1 MAPFP
6 RLSFAREYKV
16 GESKNV
22 RKIHTLGITIA
33 LLVSLPMMA
42 AAETAYIIDK
52 LLVGIHKEKELNSAI
67 VKVVPTGTP
76 LEVLKREGD
85 FAQVRTTEGLN
96 GWVDSSYIMLK
107 KPAQLTVLDLQAR
120 LSSSEKV
127 LKAAKKKIKTL
138 DTRLA
143 KTKNGKATLAELE
156 KLQARIAELEET
168 TPANKGSAVSDEN
181 LRELARLAEE
191 NQQLRS
197 QLTSRE
203 AAPSDSTNDAP
214 VIRFLLQLGQW
225 TWGLL
230 GLCLALALAAGAALT
245 DYRARQ
251 RHGGYRL

>member
-1 MAPFP
+1 MS
-6 RLSFAREYKV
+6 R
-16 GESKNV
+16 
-22 RKIHTLGITIA
+22 IHTLGITA
-33 LLVSLPMMA
+33 AVLLSLPMMA

-107 KPAQLTVLDLQAR
+107 KPAQLMVLDLEAR
-120 LSSSEKV
+120 LSEAGQV
-127 LKAAKKKIKTL
+127 IKAAKKKIKTL
-138 DTRLA
+138 DTRLS
-143 KTKNGKATLAELE
+143 KTKNGKASLAELE

-168 TPANKGSAVSDEN
+168 APAAKNSGTAEES
-181 LRELARLAEE
+181 LREIARLNEDNQQLKARLASTDTAPSASVGDALLARLF
-191 NQQLRS
+191 QL
-197 QLTSRE
+197 
-203 AAPSDSTNDAP
+203 
-214 VIRFLLQLGQW
+214 LGNW

-230 GLCLALALAAGAALT
+230 GLCLTLSLVAGAALM
-245 DYRARQ
+245 DYRTRQ

>member
-1 MAPFP
+1 M
-6 RLSFAREYKV
+6 S
-16 GESKNV
+16 
-22 RKIHTLGITIA
+22 KIHTLGIVTA
-33 LLVSLPMMA
+33 VLLSLPMMA
-42 AAETAYIIDK
+42 VAETAYIIDK

-85 FAQVRTTEGLN
+85 FARVRTTEGLN

-107 KPAQLTVLDLQAR
+107 KPAQLMVLDLEAR
-120 LSSSEKV
+120 LSEAQQV

-143 KTKNGKATLAELE
+143 KTKNGKASLAELE

-168 TPANKGSAVSDEN
+168 APVTKNNRPAEER
-181 LRELARLAEE
+181 LREMARLAEE

-197 QLTSRE
+197 QLTSKDVM
-203 AAPSDSTNDAP
+203 PSGSTNDAP
-214 VIRFLLQLGQW
+214 VMRFLLQLGQW

-230 GLCLALALAAGAALT
+230 ALCLALALAAGAALT